1 MIINK
6 MDTSLSNYITE
17 LNKLSYKDQC
27 AYITKKKLISMQP
40 DDITHFT
47 FLKKLQ
53 IMLINLPDALIDF
66 IKHLSVTDKGVF
78 NFGFNSNIF
87 DNYFFHK
94 IEAHI
99 IIYCNRV
106 SLDEYLVRIPIK
118 NNLEDM
124 TTIIK
129 IK

>member
-1 MIINK
+1 

-27 AYITKKKLISMQP
+27 AYITKKRISMRP

-47 FLKKLQ
+47 FFKKLQ
-53 IMLINLPDALIDF
+53 IMLINLPDAFNDF
-66 IKHLSVTDKGVF
+66 IKVFSTSDKAAF

-87 DNYFFHK
+87 DNYFFHS

-99 IIYCNRV
+99 ITYCKRI
-106 SLDEYLVRIPIK
+106 SQDEYLVRVPIK
-118 NNLEDM
+118 NNLEDI

>member
-1 MIINK
+1 

-27 AYITKKKLISMQP
+27 AYITKKLISMQP

-47 FLKKLQ
+47 FFKKLQ
-53 IMLINLPDALIDF
+53 IMLINLPDAFNDF
-66 IKHLSVTDKGVF
+66 IKVLSTSDKAAF

-87 DNYFFHK
+87 DNYFFYTT
-94 IEAHI
+94 EAHI
-99 IIYCNRV
+99 MIYCKII
-106 SLDEYLVRIPIK
+106 SQDEYLVRIPIK
-118 NNLEDM
+118 NNLEDI

>member
-1 MIINK
+1 

-27 AYITKKKLISMQP
+27 AYIIKKLISMQP
-40 DDITHFT
+40 DDITYFT

-53 IMLINLPDALIDF
+53 IMLINLSDAFNNF
-66 IKHLSVTDKGVF
+66 IKVLSTNDKAAF
-78 NFGFNSNIF
+78 NFSFNSDIF
-87 DNYFFHK
+87 DNYFFHS
-94 IEAHI
+94 IHARI
-99 IIYCNRV
+99 IIYCKRISQN
-106 SLDEYLVRIPIK
+106 EYLVRVPIK
-118 NNLEDM
+118 NNLEDI

>member
-1 MIINK
+1 
-6 MDTSLSNYITE
+6 MDTSLTNHIKE

-27 AYITKKKLISMQP
+27 AYIAKKLISMRP

-53 IMLINLPDALIDF
+53 VMLINLPDAFNDF
-66 IKHLSVTDKGVF
+66 IKVLSNSDKGAF

-87 DNYFFHK
+87 DNYFFYS

-99 IIYCNRV
+99 IIYCKRV
-106 SLDEYLVRIPIK
+106 SQDEYLVKISIK
-118 NNLEDM
+118 NNLEDI